1 MKNSYTNVTE
11 TRCGMMVGIDLM
23 NQCPDSDR
31 ANNFAIFPAKLKVS
45 ESKGIF
51 HIISSYYYHVLII
64 LNIIW
69 DDMLIMRNRSSF
81 S

>member
-1 MKNSYTNVTE
+1 MKNSYINGNE
-11 TRCGMMVGIDLM
+11 TKCGMMVGIDLM
-23 NQCPDSDR
+23 NQCPDSNR

-51 HIISSYYYHVLII
+51 HIISSYYYHVLI
-64 LNIIW
+64 LDIIW
-69 DDMLIMRNRSSF
+69 DDMLIMLNRSSF